1 MSIGYGAL
9 RLALTASAMLLCA
22 LCSIQTQAEAPVRVA
37 IVGLVHGHAQGLL
50 NALPKNENVQLVGIA
65 EPDTALAAKYAAQFH
80 LDQKLFFTD
89 TDKMLEQLHPD
100 AVLDRKSTRLNSSHR
115 IASRMPSSA

>member
-1 MSIGYGAL
+1 MSIGYGTL
-9 RLALTASAMLLCA
+9 RLVLTASAMLLCA
-22 LCSIQTQAEAPVRVA
+22 LCSMQTQAEAPVRVA

-65 EPDTALAAKYAAQFH
+65 EADTALAAKYAAQFH
-80 LDQKLFFTD
+80 LDQKLFFTN

-100 AVLDRKSTRLNSSHR
+100 AVLVYTDILDHR
-115 IASRMPSSA
+115 